1 VTGSS
6 ETCGTPPDR
15 LEVSAGHMCAWCDPS
30 LLRDLLDVGVTWR
43 FMAFRG
49 SADSVLVGSPAGT
62 AYVQTWEDQRENAL
76 QEAAPLQLMLTMYT
90 VARARR
96 R

>member
-30 LLRDLLDVGVTWR
+30 LLHDLLDVGVTWR

-49 SADSVLVGSPAGT
+49 SADSVLVGSPGPST
-62 AYVQTWEDQRENAL
+62 CRRGRTS
-76 QEAAPLQLMLTMYT
+76 
-90 VARARR
+90 ARTRCR
-96 R
+96 KPPHCS